1 MQRTEDHKSYPEIEL
16 SIKLSQLEG
25 AFKFLDHVNNQ
36 LEEAPRNVTERET
49 VKRNL
54 ARVQECRELFKQ
66 IISKHRIEHD
76 TVPAVQIQKCV

>member
-25 AFKFLDHVNNQ
+25 AFKFLDHLNNQ
-36 LEEAPRNVTERET
+36 STDAPRNVTERET

-54 ARVQECRELFKQ
+54 ERVQECRQLYKQ
-66 IISKHRIEHD
+66 VINKHRIEHD
-76 TVPAVQIQKCV
+76 PVPAVQIQKCV

>member
-66 IISKHRIEHD
+66 IISKHRIEPD
-76 TVPAVQIQKCV
+76 SVPAVQIQKCV